1 MNDPAPGAPGAGE
14 GPAAGGC
21 RVWRFGAGAVRRIVA
36 GRKRAAVVSV
46 AANPGLVVGEVVSA
60 APDGA
65 DAAVPVRVTGMSE
78 PVDQAGVDAAASTVG
93 VALADVTVVR
103 SWDTYFRNV
112 TRNAA
117 RTAARIAARDG
128 ARNVA
133 AGAGGDQVAA
143 PGLVRVV
150 SFVVAGEVS
159 GTIPQRR
166 YGTPKRKRKPAPP
179 PPPKKP
185 APAPKKPKVKATPMT
200 GPEQWLVV
208 SMPPSG
214 SPPVPSGSGSGV
226 PPIRPGS
233 RLHPGD
239 VSTVTGRVEQVLDRL
254 RPPTAMRQAVSRV
267 VDALSEE
274 RVCGPAGLSAP
285 ARGRLRGDLGAA
297 TAWLERNKLLVAGLA
312 WNPRLLVGVRVH
324 RTAAGPV
331 AARAARLRTLL
342 GKFRA
347 SPALL
352 QNWCQT
358 GQLAGL
364 EFRDDG
370 AEGPTHAQ
378 VFVITAVATLP
389 DDGGVVERAGRASSK
404 KAAQRA
410 AADTLVLALTD

>member
-1 MNDPAPGAPGAGE
+1 MSGD
-14 GPAAGGC
+14 GPAAGGG
-21 RVWRFGAGAVRRIVA
+21 RVWRFGAGAVRRVVA

-46 AANPGLVVGEVVSA
+46 AANPGLVVGEVVSVS
-60 APDGA
+60 PDGA
-65 DAAVPVRVTGMSE
+65 DAAVPVRVTGVSE
-78 PVDQAGVDAAASTVG
+78 PVDQGGVDAAASTVG
-93 VALADVTVVR
+93 VGLADVTVVR

-117 RTAARIAARDG
+117 RNAARDG
-128 ARNVA
+128 A
-133 AGAGGDQVAA
+133 AGGGGEQVAA

-166 YGTPKRKRKPAPP
+166 YGSPKRKRKPAPP

-200 GPEQWLVV
+200 VPEQWLVV

-214 SPPVPSGSGSGV
+214 SPPGSGV

-254 RPPTAMRQAVSRV
+254 RPPAAMRQAVSRV
-267 VDALSEE
+267 VDALLEE

-285 ARGRLRGDLGAA
+285 VRGRLRGDLGPA

-389 DDGGVVERAGRASSK
+389 DDGGIVERAGRATSK

-410 AADTLVLALTD
+410 AADTLILALTD